1 MATVQVKNKGKPET
15 DEILQ
20 HIKQLQATVNEIQTS
35 MNKLVKKHIDMKSIT
50 PTIAAAFDD
59 ADFIKQICYE
69 NDTTCD
75 VIKLIVIFEHD
86 DFSFGVNTI
95 ARRFG
100 KLQDQL
106 SDVDMEL
113 LFFQTS
119 EVEPSRLDNTTTVF
133 KRE

>member
-59 ADFIKQICYE
+59 ADFIKQVCYE

-119 EVEPSRLDNTTTVF
+119 EIKSSLIDNTTTVF